1 MAANNAGGIGSIEH
15 AAVLVRDLDR
25 AIERYTN
32 ELGIGPWAVYTLGPD
47 LVRDMTVHGKEQ
59 GYVYTLALCSVGP
72 VLYELMESVEG
83 PNILEEFLDE
93 RGEGLHHLG
102 YLVPDIDAEISKMEE
117 KGYALLQGGRGF
129 GKDGDGAYALFDT
142 ECAVGCIL
150 EALEMPQEM
159 PPPHRTY
166 PEEG

>member
-1 MAANNAGGIGSIEH
+1 MVANAGAIGAIEH

-25 AIERYTN
+25 AMEHYTN

-47 LVRDMTVHGKEQ
+47 WVRDMTVHGKEQ

-117 KGYALLQGGRGF
+117 KGYPLLQSGRGF

-142 ECAVGCIL
+142 ERDFGCIL

-166 PEEG
+166 PEQG